1 MLLKEKKYHHI
12 EMIAELETFTLQEKY
27 IRENES
33 PYLID
38 YLYGVSDLDQEVSN
52 FLSEIGLED
61 RWIIFYRCLIK
72 SDILEKKQ
80 YDKLRK
86 YKENLFLIRDELDLK
101 EIKEFLESQKIEKT
115 EIQLIDLLE
124 KIKDMV
130 NQKNK
135 EKGKQDEIDSID
147 DLFCDGS
154 IKENFVK
161 LLKTYINL
169 DKKKNKDE
177 WEKSIYDLDVFL
189 MEKDVTTK
197 IEFTKTD
204 FMEKVLKLSKDKV
217 AKIKKKYEGGAK

>member
-12 EMIAELETFTLQEKY
+12 EMIAELETFTLQDKY